1 MKIDEACINHNVV
14 RLIDEFE
21 MWDLTSDSGLDE
33 NMRIMALGY
42 IKGLTE
48 LAETLKEVL
57 RT

>member
-1 MKIDEACINHNVV
+1 MKIDEACINNNVV

-42 IKGLTE
+42 VKGLTE
-48 LAETLKEVL
+48 LADALKEVL